1 MGEKLLNKE
10 QVNLVV
16 EFSDALRNYG
26 WAEGFW
32 SPWQSNQL
40 LKDLTGSWFKNN
52 LFLADSIIKLFF
64 IS

>member
-26 WAEGFW
+26 WAEGFG
-32 SPWQSNQL
+32 L
-40 LKDLTGSWFKNN
+40 LGRVIVF
-52 LFLADSIIKLFF
+52 
-64 IS
+64 